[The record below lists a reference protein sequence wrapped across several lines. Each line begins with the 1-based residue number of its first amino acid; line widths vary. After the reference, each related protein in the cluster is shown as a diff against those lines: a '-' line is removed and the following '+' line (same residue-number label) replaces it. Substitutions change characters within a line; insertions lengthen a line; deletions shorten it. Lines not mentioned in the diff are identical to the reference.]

1 MSCPGSLPGVWF
13 CGYENVARCSA
24 GPDQKT
30 FNLPSGYFADFR
42 NSTPTATGTI
52 PARTT
57 VLSTT
62 TVFASNSSPV
72 ITSYPTSDPA
82 SISNSSHQLCTADI
96 ATQTRIGV
104 GVGLPLGISLI
115 GAVILLFRE
124 RNMRRKTERSELTSK
139 HLHQRFSDVTYRGL
153 IGEKYRRKAVAFE
166 SRRARSDATPSG
178 SRLHSQGDAF

>member
-24 GPDQKT
+24 GPDQNT

-42 NSTPTATGTI
+42 NSTPRATGTV

-62 TVFASNSSPV
+62 TVFASNSLSTVTP
-72 ITSYPTSDPA
+72 YPTTDLA
-82 SISNSSHQLCTADI
+82 SISNSSHQLC
-96 ATQTRIGV
+96 ATDTTKQMRVGV
-104 GVGLPLGISLI
+104 GVGLPLGISLT

-124 RNMRRKTERSELTSK
+124 WKMRRKTERRELAGK
-139 HLHQRFSDVTYRGL
+139 HV
-153 IGEKYRRKAVAFE
+153 
-166 SRRARSDATPSG
+166 
-178 SRLHSQGDAF
+178 